1 MHTLFKGE
9 TAMSN
14 SALFTIEVPRA
25 VLELHRFCS
34 TDESRENLSRIHI
47 TCNRQSAT
55 NGHVLGVTEYSIKD
69 ESWTDTAMGNMGY
82 SYVAD
87 LFIPG
92 KIAKAALQGN
102 TPKDKYCYQL
112 EYAPNC
118 ISLVTRLVVIVGETD
133 GPIVSTQVID
143 VASQEGVFPDITQVI
158 PKEGEYKDVKE
169 IGLDLALLDLF
180 HRFLKRVDA
189 GGGTRFR
196 FTGDCGPAI
205 ASRTLL
211 DGTETY
217 FIIMPIR
224 L

>member
-1 MHTLFKGE
+1 
-9 TAMSN
+9 MSN
-14 SALFTIEVPRA
+14 SALFTIDVPRA

-34 TDESRENLSRIHI
+34 VDESRENLTRIHI

-55 NGHVLGVTEYSIKD
+55 NGHVLGVTEYSIGVGLTN
-69 ESWTDTAMGNMGY
+69 ETWQALSGVG
-82 SYVAD
+82 D

-143 VASQEGVFPDITQVI
+143 VDSQEGAFPDITQVI

>member
-1 MHTLFKGE
+1 MD
-9 TAMSN
+9 N
-14 SALFTIEVPRA
+14 QVLFTLDVPRA

-34 TDESRENLSRIHI
+34 VDESRQNLTSIHI
-47 TCNRQSAT
+47 GRYRQSAT
-55 NGHVLGVTEYSIKD
+55 NGHVLGVTEYTVTND
-69 ESWTDTAMGNMGY
+69 DWEALGDVGQF
-82 SYVAD
+82 
-87 LFIPG
+87 FIPG

-112 EYAPNC
+112 EYHPSRIN
-118 ISLVTRLVVIVGETD
+118 LVTRLVVIVGETD

-143 VASQEGVFPDITQVI
+143 VESQEGAFPDITQVI